1 MIAELPPGLILIV
14 GALLIP
20 FLRPRLRPY
29 FMLALPVAALVQ
41 LLTLPAG
48 IHGEVQVLGHSL
60 VFLRIDGLSYVFGL
74 IFLIAAIL
82 NVIYGWHEDDPV
94 QQVAGLVYAG
104 AAVGA
109 VFVGDLVSL
118 FVFWELTAI
127 ASVFLIW
134 ASRTERAYRAG
145 MRYLLVQIGSGVIL
159 LAGVILHYRATGSI
173 AFDKLDLTS
182 LPAALILLAFG
193 IKCAFPL
200 LHNWLQDA
208 YPEATVVGTVIL
220 SAFTTKLAAYALA
233 RSFAGTDML
242 IWIGA
247 IMAVFPIVYAVIEND
262 LRRVMAY
269 ILNNQLGFMVV
280 GVGVGTPL
288 ALNGVAALA
297 FCGILYKALLFMCL
311 GAVLYRAGSARASD
325 LGGLWKSMPWTTGFC
340 IVGGASIS
348 AVPLFAG
355 FIAKSMVLAA
365 VTEGGHWIVWLVL
378 LGASAG
384 VFHQAGLR
392 IPFAAFFARG
402 PEIRCREAPV
412 NMLIAMAITALLCVT
427 IGVYPAMLYAVLP
440 HPVEFAVYTASH
452 VVTQLQLLAFV
463 ALAFSILLRRRIYPQ
478 DLRSINL
485 DSDWIYRRLLPAFV
499 DVYRDGLRMM
509 RFRALAR
516 AQVRL
521 NRFIAAVY
529 RHHGP
534 QGVLARTWPV
544 GSTVLWVAVLL
555 CVTLVFYYIE

>member
-1 MIAELPPGLILIV
+1 MIADLPPGLILIV
-14 GALLIP
+14 GALLLP
-20 FLRPRLRPY
+20 LLRAWLRPY
-29 FMLALPVAALVQ
+29 AMLALPVLALVQ

-48 IHGEVQVLGHSL
+48 VHAQVEMLGHSL

-82 NVIYGWHEDDPV
+82 NVIYGWHEHDPV
-94 QQVAGLVYAG
+94 QQVSGLVYAG
-104 AAVGA
+104 AATGA

-118 FVFWELTAI
+118 FIFWEMTAV

-134 ASRTERAYRAG
+134 ASRTESAYRAG

-159 LAGVILHYRATGSI
+159 LAGVVLHYRATGSI
-173 AFDKLDLTS
+173 AFDRLDLTG

-233 RSFAGTDML
+233 RSFAGTEML

-247 IMAVFPIVYAVIEND
+247 VMAVFPIVYAVIEND

-280 GVGVGTPL
+280 GVGIGTPL

-311 GAVLYRAGSARASD
+311 GAVLFRAGTARASD

-348 AVPLFAG
+348 AAPLFAG
-355 FIAKSMVLAA
+355 FVAKSMVLAA
-365 VTEGGHWIVWLVL
+365 VAEGGHWIVWLAL
-378 LGASAG
+378 LVASAG

-392 IPFAAFFARG
+392 IPHAAFFARG
-402 PEIRCREAPV
+402 PDIRCKEAPV
-412 NMLIAMAITALLCVT
+412 NMRIAMGITSLFCIA
-427 IGVYPAMLYAVLP
+427 IGVYPALLYAILP
-440 HPVEFAVYTASH
+440 YQADFAVYTASH
-452 VVTQLQLLAFV
+452 VITQLQLLVFV
-463 ALAFSILLRRRIYPQ
+463 ALAFSILLRHRLYPQ
-478 DLRSINL
+478 NVPSINL

-509 RFRALAR
+509 RFRAVAR

-555 CVTLVFYYIE
+555 CVTLVFYYVE

>member
-20 FLRPRLRPY
+20 LLRPHLRPY
-29 FMLALPVAALVQ
+29 LMLALPVAALVQ

-48 IHGEVQVLGHSL
+48 LHAQVDILGHSL
-60 VFLRIDGLSYVFGL
+60 VFLRIDGLSFVFGL
-74 IFLIAAIL
+74 IFLIAAVL

-94 QQVAGLVYAG
+94 QQVSGLVYAG

-173 AFDKLDLTS
+173 AFDRLELTG
-182 LPAALILLAFG
+182 LPTALILFAFG

-280 GVGVGTPL
+280 GVGIGTPL

-311 GAVLYRAGSARASD
+311 GAVLFRAGSARASD

-365 VTEGGHWIVWLVL
+365 VAEGGHWIVWLVL
-378 LGASAG
+378 LAASAG
-384 VFHQAGLR
+384 VFHQTGLR
-392 IPFAAFFARG
+392 IPYAAFFARN
-402 PEIRCREAPV
+402 PEIRCREAPL
-412 NMLIAMAITALLCVT
+412 NMLAAMGITSLLCIA

-440 HPVEFAVYTASH
+440 YQVDFAVYTASH
-452 VVTQLQLLAFV
+452 VVTQLQLLAFA
-463 ALAFSILLRRRIYPQ
+463 ALAFSILLRHRVYPQ
-478 DLRSINL
+478 DVPSINL

-509 RFRALAR
+509 RFRAIAR